1 MRSDDADFL
10 QHELPVGTPPL
21 PYPNEVIDRQAV
33 YSEPIVHET
42 AWVAG
47 SADVVGRVRIGRH
60 SSVWYQC
67 VLRGDSQSIEIGEE
81 TNLQDGSILHV
92 DRDADCRIGNR
103 VSLGHRAL
111 VHASVVEDEA
121 LIGMSA
127 TVLSKC
133 VVGHGAII
141 AAGALVL
148 EGTTVPSGTIWAGV
162 PARQIGETT
171 PEHRR
176 RIKHTWQHYVN
187 AAVVAKQRWPEP

>member
-1 MRSDDADFL
+1 MRSDAAVFI
-10 QHELPVGTPPL
+10 QHEFPIGMPPL
-21 PYPNEVIDRQAV
+21 PFPEEVIDHHAV
-33 YSEPIVHET
+33 YSEPCIHET
-42 AWVAG
+42 AWIAS
-47 SADVVGRVRIGRH
+47 SADIVGRVRIGRH

-67 VLRGDSQSIEIGEE
+67 VLRGDSKSIEIGEE

-92 DRDADCRIGNR
+92 DRDTGCTIGNR

-127 TVLSKC
+127 TVLSEC
-133 VVGHGAII
+133 VIGQGAII
-141 AAGALVL
+141 AAGAVVL
-148 EGTTVPSGTIWAGV
+148 EGTTVPAGTIWAGV

-176 RIKHTWQHYVN
+176 RIEHTWQHYVN
-187 AAVVAKQRWPEP
+187 AAVVAKQRWQTP